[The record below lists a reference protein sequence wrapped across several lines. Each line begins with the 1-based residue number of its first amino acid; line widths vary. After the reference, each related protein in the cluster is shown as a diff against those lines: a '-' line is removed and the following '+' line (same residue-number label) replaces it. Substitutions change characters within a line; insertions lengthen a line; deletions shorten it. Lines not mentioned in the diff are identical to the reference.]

1 MELIDRDGH
10 VISSLPDRVQTSA
23 RSTDVV
29 VTPHPITLQ
38 GQRIEA
44 AALLHGETLS
54 SFLARV
60 APEVLD
66 GDWVVSLDGA
76 DVPVRLWR
84 LTRPKPGVLV
94 GCRRRPRG
102 DVVKLAAIVAISYF
116 TVGVGGLG
124 AGGLFTAGGAIGGG
138 FLAAAGAF
146 VAGTMLVNS
155 LLGPKQ
161 ASLDALQSTPTST
174 TYSLS
179 GGNNQSRPYEPLGL
193 LFGEVR
199 ISPDFSSRPFTWYE
213 GQDQYLYEILHGGIN
228 CYFVRDVRIGKT
240 PLEGYSDWSTQADGF
255 AGMTQ
260 QPLLAWSN
268 VDTTAGAQLPGGP
281 DLGNW
286 YDYTPGPW
294 VTRTT
299 STGTRVVQ
307 VDFEFQLFYVGDKGD
322 YATRHCDIE
331 GQIRLLPDGD
341 WVSLAPHRYTG
352 SKPESAR
359 VTTSYEVDEGQY
371 EVRFRK
377 CTADKSD
384 TREVNKFSWSALKSV
399 QADGG
404 YYAGIGRIGLK
415 IKATGQLNGQ
425 LDTVNWL
432 GSSSPVNLWNGSAWV
447 VAAGRAQGLSNP
459 GAQMLAYMRGIYGP
473 DGRLQAGMGLSDDMI
488 DIESLQGFMVRC
500 TQMGFTFDW
509 YADQTVSHGDVL
521 NNMAAAGMG
530 SLAWPRGRLG
540 VVWYQEDEPVSGVV
554 NMATIK
560 AGSFRVDYLTLDTAD
575 GLEYQFFDRNQDFV
589 WDTIRVTAPNVETP
603 LNPAKVSSVGVTEA
617 AHAAMLARFH
627 VAQSE
632 FQRKSITFE
641 TDLEHLT
648 YQRGAVL
655 LLSHDVTQWGYGGR
669 LGGASLVGGT
679 GGTVHLILD
688 DIVPAGS
695 GGYVGLRFLGDR
707 GLTVFPVQPLAEPS
721 RELVLAAPWP
731 VGVPLPGQD
740 GNQVHDTLWMY
751 DIKETPGYR
760 VRVTSVQPDSDLT
773 GATVTCVPEA
783 DEFWEYVLTGTYEPP
798 SNQSSLSALPAV
810 VRVEVS
816 EQLVRQGNTFAVLL
830 ALVMD
835 YTGSVDHVDIW
846 GTLDENPAQYLG
858 RTATRRFEFSAG
870 LSGVWSFDVRPYDG
884 LGRLGTAFKVNYSVA
899 GLSAP
904 PATVPWFHIDGNRLD
919 WGLVAD
925 VDLAGYLIRYHYG
938 DNPSWGDAHPLHDG
952 VVTEMPYVPQSL
964 PQGPLTLMI
973 RALDT
978 SGNQSVASAVIRT
991 QFGDVLVANVVETY
1005 DFQALGFPGVI
1016 TGGAIAGGE
1025 IRSDSTSLF
1034 YGDDNANFYSHYDS
1048 TVFYTSDYA
1057 ALTYVTTLFGPS
1069 LLATGSKLTLE
1080 LDFNGSQRFIEY
1092 RVVGADPMY
1101 GGLDTEAFYRA
1112 DDTQFYSND
1121 GDFVPWPGQIAAQ
1134 PALYQFRFQAGLGD
1148 VQGRIGACRLVI
1160 DVPDVVER
1168 FNDVAVPVGGMRLPI
1183 TKDWNQIMNIQLTLQ
1198 SDGGSAVQAKW
1209 IDKDA
1214 VLGPLIICTDSAGA
1228 SVAGNVDAVLQGK

>member
-10 VISSLPDRVQTSA
+10 VIPCLPDQVQVSA

-44 AALLHGETLS
+44 AALLDGETLS

-60 APEVLD
+60 APEVLE
-66 GDWVVSLDGA
+66 GDWAVSLDGA
-76 DVPVRLWR
+76 DVPTPLWR
-84 LTRPKPGVLV
+84 LTRPKSGVLV

-102 DVVKLAAIVAISYF
+102 DVVKLAALVAISYF

-155 LLGPKQ
+155 LLAPKQ
-161 ASLDALQSTPTST
+161 ASPEAMQSTPTST

-199 ISPDFSSRPFTWYE
+199 VSPDFSSRPFTWYE

-228 CYFVRDVRIGKT
+228 CYFIRDIRIGKT
-240 PLEGYSDWSTQADGF
+240 PLESYSNWSTQADGF

-260 QPLLAWSN
+260 QPLIAWSN

-299 STGTRVVQ
+299 SVGTRVVQ
-307 VDFEFQLFYVGDKGD
+307 VDFDFQLFYVSEKGE

-331 GQIRLLPDGD
+331 GEIRQLPSGA
-341 WVSLAPHRYTG
+341 WRALAPHRYTG
-352 SKPESAR
+352 SKPETAR

-404 YYAGIGRIGLK
+404 YYAGIGRLGLK

-425 LDTVNWL
+425 LDTVNWT
-432 GSSSPVNLWNGSAWV
+432 GSSLPVSLWTGSSWV
-447 VAAGRAQGLSNP
+447 PVAFRAQGLSNP
-459 GAQMLAYMRGIYGP
+459 GAQMLAYMRGIYGS
-473 DGRLQAGMGLSDDMI
+473 DGRLLAGMGLPDDMI

-500 TQMGFTFDW
+500 AQMGFTFDW
-509 YADQTVSHGDVL
+509 YADQTISHGDVL

-560 AGSFRVDYLTLDTAD
+560 AGSFKVDYLTLDTSD
-575 GLEYQFFDRNQDFV
+575 GLEYQFFDRNQDYV
-589 WDTIRVTAPNVETP
+589 WDTIRVTAPGVETP
-603 LNPAKVSSVGVTEA
+603 LNPAKVSSVGITEA
-617 AHAAMLARFH
+617 SHAAMLARFH
-627 VAQSE
+627 IAQSV

-669 LGGASLVGGT
+669 LAAASLQGGT

-707 GLTVFPVQPLAEPS
+707 GLTVFPVQALVEPS
-721 RELVLAAPWP
+721 RELLLAVPWP

-751 DIKETPGYR
+751 DIRETPGYR
-760 VRVTSVQPDSDLT
+760 VRVTSVQPDSELS
-773 GATVTCVPEA
+773 GATVTCVPET
-783 DEFWEYVLTGTYEPP
+783 DEFWDYVLNGTYDPP
-798 SNQSSLSALPAV
+798 SNQSSLSALPTV
-810 VRVEVS
+810 VRVEVA
-816 EQLVRQGNTFAVLL
+816 EQLIRQGNTFAVSITLM
-830 ALVMD
+830 MD
-835 YTGSVDHVDIW
+835 YAGSVDHVEIW
-846 GTLDENPAQYLG
+846 GTLDQNPAQYLG
-858 RTATRRFEFSAG
+858 RSATRRFEFSAG
-870 LSGVWSFDVRPYDG
+870 LSGVWAFDVRPYDG
-884 LGRLGTAFKVNYSVA
+884 LGRLGVAYKVSYSVA

-904 PATVPWFHIDGNRLD
+904 PATVPWFRVDGNKLN
-919 WGLVAD
+919 WGLVPD

-952 VVTEMPYVPQSL
+952 VVTDMPYLPQWL

-978 SGNQSVASAVIRT
+978 SGNQSVASAVIRMR
-991 QFGDVLVANVVETY
+991 FGDVLVANVVETQ
-1005 DFQALGFPGVI
+1005 DFQLLGFPGEIV
-1016 TGGAIAGGE
+1016 GGGIAAGE
-1025 IRSDSTSLF
+1025 VRADSTSLF
-1034 YGDDNANFYSHYDS
+1034 FGDDNANFYSHYDS
-1048 TVFYTSDYA
+1048 TVFYSSDYA
-1057 ALTYVTTLFGPS
+1057 ALTYVTPLFAPS
-1069 LLATGSKLTLE
+1069 VLATGSKMTLE
-1080 LDFNGSQRFIEY
+1080 LDFEGSQRFIEY
-1092 RVVGADPMY
+1092 RVVGAELMF
-1101 GGLDTEAFYRA
+1101 GGLDAEVFYGT
-1112 DDTQFYSND
+1112 DDSLFYSND
-1121 GDFVPWPGQIAAQ
+1121 GDFVPWPGQVTTQ
-1134 PALYQFRFQAGLGD
+1134 PGLYQFRFKSGQGD
-1148 VQGRIGACRLVI
+1148 EQGRIGICRVVV

-1168 FNDVAVPVGGMRLPI
+1168 FDDVAVPAGGVRLPL
-1183 TKDWNQIMNIQLTLQ
+1183 TQDWHQIENIQLTLQ
-1198 SDGGSAVQAKW
+1198 SDGGAAVQAKW
-1209 IDKDA
+1209 VDKNA
-1214 VLGPLIICTDSAGA
+1214 VLGPLIICVNSAGA